1 MNILVT
7 GGAGYIGSVATQE
20 LLRAGNCV
28 TVYDNLSHGKR
39 SAVPDGADV
48 IVGDLGDREALSSA
62 LRHCAPEAVMHFAA
76 LIEAGES
83 MRIPERYFRNNSAS
97 TLTLLETMLE
107 HGTKQLV
114 FSSTAALYGNPERTP
129 IEEGDPLEPTNAYGE
144 SKLLVE
150 RMLQW
155 FHRVHG
161 LRYASLR
168 YFNAAG
174 ATVERGEDHRPESHL
189 IPLVL
194 KTASGRRDEIAIFG
208 TDYATPDGT
217 CIRDY
222 IHVLDLAQA
231 HLLALDALSARGQL
245 VYNLGNGSGFSVR
258 EVIEVAR
265 RITRRPIRVVESQ
278 RRPGDPA
285 ILVASSHK
293 IRTEL
298 GWKPRYP
305 HLEDIVCS
313 AWEWHQVHPNGYQ
326 N

>member
-1 MNILVT
+1 
-7 GGAGYIGSVATQE
+7 
-20 LLRAGNCV
+20 
-28 TVYDNLSHGKR
+28 
-39 SAVPDGADV
+39 
-48 IVGDLGDREALSSA
+48 
-62 LRHCAPEAVMHFAA
+62 MHFAA
-76 LIEAGES
+76 LTEAGES
-83 MRIPERYFRNNSAS
+83 MRVPERYFRNNAAS

-107 HGTKQLV
+107 HGTEQLV

-129 IEEGDPLEPTNAYGE
+129 IEEGDPLQPTNACGE

-150 RMLQW
+150 RMLEW

-174 ATVERGEDHRPESHL
+174 ATVKRGEDHCPESHL

-194 KTASGRRDEIAIFG
+194 KTALGQRDEMSIFG
-208 TDYATPDGT
+208 TDYPTPDGT

-231 HLLALDALSARGQL
+231 RLLALDALSERGQL
-245 VYNLGNGSGFSVR
+245 VYNLGNGSGFTVR
-258 EVIEVAR
+258 EVIEVAL
-265 RITRRPIRVVESQ
+265 RIARRPIRVVEGQ

-298 GWKPRYP
+298 GWKPQYP
-305 HLEDIVCS
+305 NLEDIVCS
-313 AWEWHQVHPNGYQ
+313 AWEWHQAHPHGYQ

>member
-1 MNILVT
+1 
-7 GGAGYIGSVATQE
+7 
-20 LLRAGNCV
+20 
-28 TVYDNLSHGKR
+28 
-39 SAVPDGADV
+39 
-48 IVGDLGDREALSSA
+48 
-62 LRHCAPEAVMHFAA
+62 
-76 LIEAGES
+76 
-83 MRIPERYFRNNSAS
+83 
-97 TLTLLETMLE
+97 
-107 HGTKQLV
+107 
-114 FSSTAALYGNPERTP
+114 
-129 IEEGDPLEPTNAYGE
+129 
-144 SKLLVE
+144 
-150 RMLQW
+150 
-155 FHRVHG
+155 
-161 LRYASLR
+161 LR

-231 HLLALDALSARGQL
+231 HLLALDALSARGEL